1 MHVTYIYAYI
11 CIYIFHISQSD
22 DDPSALGE
30 GEAAGAPSTRIW
42 GTNVSVE
49 TCMHVFRNFLRN
61 FNPPSSGAPGPLSHY
76 MRQLHV
82 LHRTQGAAFNLN
94 CSHLYDHIASR
105 SLYRQL
111 QVNYRRICVDECMDR
126 PRMIYICIYTLTTT
140 AFRRIPTM

>member
-1 MHVTYIYAYI
+1 MTPM
-11 CIYIFHISQSD
+11 SQFEDRHRD
-22 DDPSALGE
+22 DDQHAMGE
-30 GEAAGAPSTRIW
+30 GEVATASTRIW

-111 QVNYRRICVDECMDR
+111 QVKDSPSNDPSMMPHMIFMRINSSLNV
-126 PRMIYICIYTLTTT
+126 
-140 AFRRIPTM
+140 F